1 MDLPILT
8 EPEVAILT
16 RSVFGVLLTSDALA
30 TRTALYE
37 RHLQSRLWHCL
48 ERGLQLTHITTEDGR
63 GFRWQHDQ
71 HCFVPCRCPQ
81 CLSTDTD
88 DEP

>member
-8 EPEVAILT
+8 ETEVTLLARRGLGVHLT
-16 RSVFGVLLTSDALA
+16 PDALA

-37 RHLQSRLWHCL
+37 RQPQSGLWHRL
-48 ERGLQLTHITTEDGR
+48 EGGLQLTHVTTQDGR
-63 GFRWQHDQ
+63 GFRWQQ
-71 HCFVPCRCPQ
+71 SAYRFVPCACPQ